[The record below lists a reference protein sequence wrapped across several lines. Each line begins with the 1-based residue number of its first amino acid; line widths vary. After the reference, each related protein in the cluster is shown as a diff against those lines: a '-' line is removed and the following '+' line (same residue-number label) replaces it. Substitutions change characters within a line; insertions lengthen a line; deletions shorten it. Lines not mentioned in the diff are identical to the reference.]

1 VSGETRCFLHV
12 PKSAGTSV
20 REMLEAALPSGSLA
34 YRRTE
39 RSTFC
44 CFDDFDRLTPEAREE
59 IAANDA
65 EIRALAEYPAV
76 CGHFSLQTLER
87 LAPRSQIAT
96 VLREPRSRVIS
107 QYLYLR
113 FKTGLRTRW
122 AAYGIHTAA
131 EGTLSELLSEPRV
144 ATATDN
150 KACRMLLHDDARI
163 QDGRFID
170 TGELE
175 SVAEAA
181 WERLTDL
188 GFVGILE
195 RPGEAWSGVGD
206 LFGVELRPEYRNVTG
221 GEEIQPG
228 MLPVPPLGGA
238 ATLELLERRS
248 AADAI
253 LYRRVASR
261 FVGGDE
267 PARSL
272 ADSAFAE
279 QLVRYGEFTSAA
291 LAELENERRAH
302 AALTEEVDDE
312 RRAHAQTAE
321 RLQACSGD
329 LARSTAMLETLTR
342 SRSWRLT
349 APLRRVRQALH
360 RPPGDEP

>member
-1 VSGETRCFLHV
+1 VSGATRCFLHV

-20 REMLEAALPSGSLA
+20 RDMLEAALPSGSLA

-39 RSTFC
+39 PSTFC
-44 CFDDFDRLTPEAREE
+44 SFDDFGRLTPEAREE
-59 IAANDA
+59 IAVTDA
-65 EIRALAEYPAV
+65 EIRALAEYPAI

-87 LAPRSQIAT
+87 LAPRANIAT
-96 VLREPRSRVIS
+96 VLREPRSRLIS

-131 EGTLSELLSEPRV
+131 EGTLWELLGDPRV

-150 KACRMLLHDDARI
+150 KACRMLLHGDARI

-170 TGELE
+170 AGELE
-175 SVAEAA
+175 PVAEAA
-181 WERLTDL
+181 WERLKDL

-195 RPGEAWSGVGD
+195 RPGEAWSGVGEH
-206 LFGVELRPEYRNVTG
+206 FGVELRPEYRNVTG

-228 MLPVPPLGGA
+228 MLPVPLLGGT
-238 ATLELLERRS
+238 ATLDLLERRS

-261 FVGGDE
+261 FVDGDE
-267 PARSL
+267 QARSL

-279 QLVRYGEFTSAA
+279 QLVRYGEFTSTAVV
-291 LAELENERRAH
+291 ELE
-302 AALTEEVDDE
+302 DE
-312 RRAHAQTAE
+312 RRALAVLTAEVEDERRRHAQTRAQ
-321 RLQACSGD
+321 LQACSEG
-329 LARSTAMLETLTR
+329 LARSTATLETLTR

-349 APLRRVRQALH
+349 SPLRRARGALR
-360 RPPGDEP
+360 RPPADPR